1 MAGTK
6 TFSQLITA
14 EQISSSDILAL
25 SVPFAESDTGYVS
38 RKASLAQV
46 MTEANTSFLYSTEL
60 NTENKTVF
68 GAINEVKAQ
77 SDFFVTETAADIIE
91 DVLADVTVE
100 CFSAAV
106 TPATVTICCRLT
118 FTADTISH
126 GVKLFGIKNG
136 YAPLGIIFQKVGT
149 DAAISNNVQSNKIQI
164 MDAGAFYYGAVSNAT
179 YIEMTSTYPRKQ
191 N

>member
-1 MAGTK
+1 MAETK

-25 SVPFAESDTGYVS
+25 SVPFAESETGHVS

-46 MTEANTSFLYSTEL
+46 MTEANSSFSYPTKLETE
-60 NTENKTVF
+60 EKTVF

-77 SDFFVTETAADIIE
+77 SDFFITSTAADIIE
-91 DVLADVTVE
+91 DILAGVTVGQ
-100 CFSAAV
+100 FSAAV

-118 FTADTISH
+118 FTAGAFASGT
-126 GVKLFGIKNG
+126 KLFGIKTEYGPQSIAHQIVNTN
-136 YAPLGIIFQKVGT
+136 AKIANDT
-149 DAAISNNVQSNKIQI
+149 QSNKIQV
-164 MDAGAFYYGAVSNAT
+164 MASGVHYYGGVTDAT
-179 YIEMTSTYPRKQ
+179 YIEIATTYPRKQ